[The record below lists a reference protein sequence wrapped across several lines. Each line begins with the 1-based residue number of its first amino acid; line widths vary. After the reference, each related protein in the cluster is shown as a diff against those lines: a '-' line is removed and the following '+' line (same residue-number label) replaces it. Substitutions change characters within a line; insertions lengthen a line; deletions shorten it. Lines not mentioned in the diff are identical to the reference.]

1 MAKTAFVRARTRDQI
16 EIRRA
21 EILGA
26 AAELIMES
34 GFDNVSLNGIA
45 RRLGI
50 AKSNIYRYFDG
61 KEEIFFQVM
70 LGEYSDWFEDM
81 KSRLEGEP
89 KPASDAVIAQH
100 LTASLTNRE
109 RLCHFI
115 SVKASVVEKNLSE
128 ETAARFSEILIPG
141 VSDLAAVFVTC
152 LPHLK
157 PEQVMLLLRAVH
169 AIIAGLW
176 PMSQQQF
183 HEAGTDSPERAN
195 WQTDFHRDLEQTAY
209 YLLVGLRNG

>member
-1 MAKTAFVRARTRDQI
+1 MAETDFVRARTSDQI

-45 RRLGI
+45 RRVGI
-50 AKSNIYRYFDG
+50 AKSNLYRYFDG

-70 LGEYSDWFEDM
+70 LADYSKWFTDM
-81 KSRLEGEP
+81 KTRLQREP
-89 KPASDAVIAQH
+89 KPVSDAAVARQ

-115 SVKASVVEKNLSE
+115 SVKASVVEKNLSA
-128 ETAARFSEILIPG
+128 ETTARFSEILMPG
-141 VSDLAAVFVTC
+141 VSDLGAVFVTC
-152 LPHLK
+152 LPHLNHDK
-157 PEQVMLLLRAVH
+157 VILLLKATH

-176 PMSQQQF
+176 PMSQHQI
-183 HEAGTDSPERAN
+183 HENGTDNPEQAN
-195 WQTDFHRDLEQTAY
+195 WQTDFHRDLEQTTY
-209 YLLVGLRNG
+209 YLLVGLRNS